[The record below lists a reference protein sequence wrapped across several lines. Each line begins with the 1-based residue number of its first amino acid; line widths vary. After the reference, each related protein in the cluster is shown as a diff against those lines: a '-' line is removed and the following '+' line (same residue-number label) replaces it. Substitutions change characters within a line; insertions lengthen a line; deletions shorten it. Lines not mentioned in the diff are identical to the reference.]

1 MNSLVLASKSPRR
14 KSLLFKLGWNF
25 RVADPGVSEESANGE
40 PPQSTC
46 RRLAL
51 QKAQAVLKRYPDDIV
66 VGADTIVV
74 LEGKV
79 MGKPRDDLESF
90 EMIRELSGR
99 CHEVMTGIA
108 VCRGDHCI
116 DDVEITRVSFRALS
130 PREIEAY
137 VVTGEGRDKAGAYA
151 IQGKGSLLVSRIE
164 GCYFNVVGL
173 PLHRLSLILAQ
184 FGLSLSRQWEEF
196 K

>member
-51 QKAQAVLKRYPDDIV
+51 QKAQAVLKRYPEDIV

-116 DDVEITRVSFRALS
+116 DGVEITRVSFRALS

-137 VVTGEGRDKAGAYA
+137 VATGEGRDKAGAYA

>member
-14 KSLLFKLGWNF
+14 ESLLFTLGWNF
-25 RVADPGVSEESANGE
+25 RVADPCVSEESATGE
-40 PPQSTC
+40 SPQSTC

-51 QKAQAVLKRYPDDIV
+51 RKAQAVLKRYPDDIV

-79 MGKPRDDLESF
+79 MGKPRDDFESF
-90 EMIRELSGR
+90 EMIRGLSGR

-108 VCRGDHCI
+108 VCKGDRCI
-116 DDVEITRVSFRALS
+116 DEVEITRVSFRDLS

-173 PLHRLSLILAQ
+173 PLHRLSLILDQ